1 MWPSKFNIFRAYFLA
16 YKADRLHLGE
26 KQGDD
31 EKVFYLS
38 DFDPNKVLS
47 LVSFSK

>member
-1 MWPSKFNIFRAYFLA
+1 MKIDCISK
-16 YKADRLHLGE
+16 E
-26 KQGDD
+26 KQGDA